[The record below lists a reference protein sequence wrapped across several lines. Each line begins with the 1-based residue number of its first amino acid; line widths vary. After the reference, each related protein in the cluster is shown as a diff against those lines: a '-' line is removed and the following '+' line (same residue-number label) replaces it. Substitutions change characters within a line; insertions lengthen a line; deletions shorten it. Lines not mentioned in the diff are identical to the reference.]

1 MNFSTKA
8 KREITKIIVAE
19 MGRLNEMGRR
29 QDLESLED
37 GLRRLLQEI
46 GQQAYGQVLEQAD
59 QANGVR
65 VACACGAEARRVL
78 QRAGQV
84 LTVFGKVSYRRS
96 YYGCGSCGQ
105 KFYPLDQTWGIHPG
119 EVSPVLG
126 KLLAIAGV
134 EVAFERARRAVQEFL
149 LLEVSDNTIRKQTQ
163 LLGEKQ
169 AQCEAGWIR
178 DSQDEVW
185 LQDRERE
192 KTTVPERLYGSID
205 GAQVP
210 VGEHWRE
217 LKSLS
222 WYQVQPVYGQAASKA
237 QEISYHCAIT
247 PAEEFGPLLWATGI
261 RRQADR
267 AQELIFVCDGAR
279 WIWNLIALYFP
290 DAIQIVDWYHACE
303 YLTPIAEAVFS
314 LPEKR
319 KNWLQKVTEWL
330 WQGKIKRVIRACRR
344 YSQHALAAEA
354 AQRAVSYYTNNQQ
367 RMDYADYRKHG
378 FWIGSG
384 TVESACKQIATA
396 RLKIAGARWTLD
408 GAIATA
414 KARAAWLTGGDYFT
428 SLSRL
433 PLAA

>member
-19 MGRLNEMGRR
+19 MGRQNEVGSI
-29 QDLESLED
+29 QDLESLEN
-37 GLRRLLQEI
+37 GLRGLMQEI
-46 GQQAYGQVLEQAD
+46 GQQTYGEVLEQAD
-59 QANGVR
+59 QGNGVR
-65 VACACGAEARRVL
+65 VECGCGKEARRIL
-78 QRAGQV
+78 QREGRV

-96 YYGCGSCGQ
+96 YYGCEQCGQ
-105 KFYPLDQTWGIHPG
+105 KHYPLDQAWGIHPG

-134 EVAFERARRAVQEFL
+134 EVAFERTQRAVQEFL
-149 LLEVSDNTIRKQTQ
+149 LIEVSDNTIRKQTQ

-169 AQCEAGWIR
+169 AQCEAAWIR

-185 LQDRERE
+185 LQARERE
-192 KTTVPERLYGSID
+192 TAKVPERLYGSID

-222 WYQVQPVYGQAASKA
+222 WYQVQPGYGQAAAKA
-237 QEISYHCAIT
+237 QAISYHCAIA

-261 RRQADR
+261 RRRVDQ

-279 WIWNLIALYFP
+279 WIWNLITLYFP

-314 LPEKR
+314 RTEKR
-319 KNWLQKVTEWL
+319 EKWLQKVTEWL
-330 WQGKIKRVIRACRR
+330 WQGKIKRVIRACRH
-344 YSQHALAAEA
+344 YCKHALAAEA
-354 AQRAVSYYTNNQQ
+354 AQRAVSYYTNNQH
-367 RMDYADYRKHG
+367 RMDYAHYRKQG
-378 FWIGSG
+378 YWIGSG
-384 TVESACKQIATA
+384 TVESACKPIATA
-396 RLKIAGARWTLD
+396 PLKIAGAR
-408 GAIATA
+408 
-414 KARAAWLTGGDYFT
+414 
-428 SLSRL
+428 
-433 PLAA
+433 